1 MAQIELK
8 YVQRFHDRHGK
19 LRHYF
24 RQPGAK
30 RVPLT
35 GLPGSVQF
43 MTAYQAA
50 LAGMDGGIHGT
61 AQRPTCESRT
71 VSNLI
76 AIYYKSD
83 DFLSLQPQTQ
93 ANYRNIL
100 DRFRAKHGSKSA
112 VTLGTHHLEAIFHAG
127 ASTPGATRNLRKRLM
142 TVFSLCVRMGWRKDN
157 PVRESKSPRARS
169 DGHTPWSEADI
180 ETFKARW
187 PSGTKERLALELL
200 LCLGQR
206 RSDTCAMGRQHLVGT
221 DKIRLTSVKNKYPLV
236 IRLHRDLK
244 AELAH
249 HDKAM
254 TFILTEYGKPFT
266 RAGFT
271 NWFVTKA
278 KLAGLQNRTP
288 HGLRK
293 SAGRR
298 LAEAGCTA
306 HQIMSVLGLRSL
318 AEAERYTRA
327 AQQERL
333 ADDAMDKLEAE
344 TRTSSVKPV

>member
-1 MAQIELK
+1 MAQIELQL
-8 YVQRFHDRHGK
+8 VQRFRDRHGK

-24 RQPGAK
+24 RRPGAK
-30 RVPLT
+30 RVPLP
-35 GLPGSVQF
+35 GLPGSLDF
-43 MTAYQAA
+43 MAAYQAA
-50 LAGMDGGIHGT
+50 LAGVDVGASAT
-61 AQRPTCESRT
+61 SQAQKADSRT
-71 VSNLI
+71 VSALI
-76 AIYYKSD
+76 CLYYRSN

-100 DRFRAKHGSKSA
+100 DRFRVKHGSKSA

-142 TVFSLCVRMGWRKDN
+142 PVFSLAVRLGWRKDN
-157 PVRESKSPRARS
+157 PVRESKPPKSKS
-169 DGHTPWSEADI
+169 DGHIAWSEEDI
-180 ETFKARW
+180 ATFKARW
-187 PSGTKERLALELL
+187 QSGTKERLALELL

-206 RSDTCAMGRQHLVGT
+206 RSDTCAMGRQHLVGA
-221 DKIRLTSVKNKYPLV
+221 DKIRLTSVKNKYPLI
-236 IRLHRDLK
+236 IRLHRDLRV
-244 AELAH
+244 ELAH
-249 HDKAM
+249 HGNAM

-271 NWFVTKA
+271 NWFVAKA
-278 KLAGLQNRTP
+278 KLAGLHNRTP

-327 AQQERL
+327 AGQERL